1 MRRPL
6 DRSVEA
12 ARNRFGVRIVRH
24 WIEENRIVLLMEA
37 PTRESLS
44 RAMQGFGIRF
54 AKSVHR
60 EMGTRGP
67 VLDERFHLV
76 VLRNRPQVR
85 EALGRMLRRTNR
97 RFREELDSLQGL
109 YTTDKALEA
118 TDRGPPLVRFA
129 LLGLEL
135 ATMVATSRASMF
147 SRETMRNA
155 GAMIRQEERAAQ
167 ERKRRWE
174 RNANRRYKNRLQKR
188 MADRYR
194 REMQEK
200 ARKD

>member
-12 ARNRFGVRIVRH
+12 ARNRFGVRIVKH
-24 WIEENRIVLLMEA
+24 WIEESRIVLLVEA
-37 PTRESLS
+37 PRREALS

-54 AKSVHR
+54 AKAVHR
-60 EMGTRGP
+60 ELDTRGP

-109 YTTDKALEA
+109 YTTDNALEA
-118 TDRGPPLVRFA
+118 TDRGPPIVRFA

-135 ATMVATSRASMF
+135 AAMVATSRASMF
-147 SRETMRNA
+147 NYATTRNA
-155 GAMIRQEERAAQ
+155 GAMIRQEERAAR
-167 ERKRRWE
+167 ERKRRRS
-174 RNANRRYKNRLQKR
+174 RNQDRRYKDRLQR
-188 MADRYR
+188 EMYERYR
-194 REMQEK
+194 REMSGK
-200 ARKD
+200 KD